1 VAALQNKNRSLKNV
15 LKSPLHG
22 GATAQDLQCLKR
34 IIELYVPWGKRDGE
48 QRTVALILRESNAAY
63 H

>member
-48 QRTVALILRESNAAY
+48 QRTVALI